1 MAQSHRI
8 SIRATIAAIA
18 LLVLLCAALVGM
30 PRSSHATSQVRSPAA
45 HPIHVSAAAIGKSKA
60 RSILLKKVIKTKSL
74 AAGDALIAF
83 GLKRPLKAK
92 TKIHVFRDY
101 EKAITVRAKSWFF
114 WIDDDPK
121 AQFEHGTRFVLINAK
136 TGRVKVIARNWWPV
150 IGKKA
155 PWYAFADYWKSSN
168 WAFSNVTAPAP
179 PAAAARVSIAAKNP
193 QVHAAASTDECA
205 VIIDGSGDAKAG
217 FPVDVANMDT
227 TIKAFGMTSKKLTP
241 PNNNKADF
249 EKAAGDLI
257 KDGCKDVLLFLAGHG
272 SAASI
277 TMGTGNYTAAELKA
291 LIDKHPTIGFKV
303 VVQACKS
310 GSWVTPLA
318 GKTTL
323 ITITSTDSALP
334 SYSADPDTA
343 ADPNPND
350 VGSEFTSGLVE
361 DLLLTLIDPMAM
373 QRVQNC
379 VLSGQSILV
388 CRLHI
393 AYESAF
399 AKDEDA
405 ATGREKPQRSP

>member
-1 MAQSHRI
+1 MVRSSRI
-8 SIRATIAAIA
+8 STRAAVVASS
-18 LLVLLCAALVGM
+18 LLVLLGIYLMGV
-30 PRSSHATSQVRSPAA
+30 PRSSHAAPAVQPFAA
-45 HPIHVSAAAIGKSKA
+45 HQNTAAATKISKSKA
-60 RSILLKKVIKTKSL
+60 RSILLNKVIKPKSL
-74 AAGDALIAF
+74 AAGDTLIAF
-83 GLKRPLKAK
+83 RMSRPLKAK
-92 TKIHVFRDY
+92 TKIRVGGDY

-121 AQFEHGTRFVLINAK
+121 AQFEHATRFVLVNAK

-150 IGKKA
+150 IAGKS
-155 PWYAFADYWKSSN
+155 PWYSFSDYWKSSN
-168 WAFSNVTAPAP
+168 WAFSNVTAPVA
-179 PAAAARVSIAAKNP
+179 PAAAARASMAKPKP

-227 TIKAFGMTSKKLTP
+227 TITAFGMTSQKLTP
-241 PNNNKADF
+241 PKNEKADF
-249 EKAAGDLI
+249 EKAADDLI

-272 SAASI
+272 SAGSI
-277 TMGTGNYTAAELKA
+277 TMGKGNYTATELKA
-291 LIDKHPTIGFKV
+291 LIDKYPTTGFKV

-323 ITITSTDSALP
+323 ITITSTDSTLP

-350 VGSEFTSGLVE
+350 TGSEFTSGLVE
-361 DLLLTLIDPMAM
+361 DLLLTLIDPIAM

-379 VLSGQSILV
+379 VLSGQSLLV

-393 AYESAF
+393 AFESAL